1 MSCTN
6 TGPFDGGTWNNAV
19 IVNPEITGGTIA
31 NSTLTNISITGAVNL
46 DDTAAVSILDAICG
60 NINDCV
66 EVKPEE
72 VAAVFKTCAG
82 QAHVPD
88 AQIPTCEEMNQAIAE
103 ATAVVITADVPASS
117 VAAADDNVLPT
128 TIVGTD
134 RSQLL
139 GKPATYLKLGNYLVP
154 AYTAE

>member
-31 NSTLTNISITGAVNL
+31 NSTLTNVSLTGVITM
-46 DDTAAVSILDAICG
+46 DDAAVSSILGAIC
-60 NINDCV
+60 DDVSECV
-66 EVKPEE
+66 VN
-72 VAAVFKTCAG
+72 VSS
-82 QAHVPD
+82 
-88 AQIPTCEEMNQAIAE
+88 
-103 ATAVVITADVPASS
+103 DVPASS
-117 VAAADDNVLPT
+117 VAAAGDNVLPT

-139 GKPATYLKLGNYLVP
+139 GKPTTYLKLGNYLVP